1 MPQASL
7 PTNGENPL
15 PARYANMRR
24 ERSPKTRW
32 VILYLVVIVGG
43 TLFCAFGELALQFL
57 MS

>member
-1 MPQASL
+1 MPLA
-7 PTNGENPL
+7 PVPPNGETQV

-24 ERSPKTRW
+24 ERSPKPRW

>member
-1 MPQASL
+1 MPRAPA
-7 PTNGENPL
+7 PTNGGHQL

-57 MS
+57 AS